1 MTICKYSMITAIC
14 QPKKQLKV
22 VKKQLQSKKFE
33 RMNNMRTIKKDELK
47 YIYDDLM
54 SIHFPQDEIKPWK
67 KISAL
72 WDEGKYHGYIWED
85 EQGEIIGYALL
96 FEGPDN
102 YWLLDYYA
110 VNSKERN
117 KGYGSRF
124 IKELHKELKDKMA
137 GIILETEN
145 PAYGKDEAE
154 KNLRERRINFYLRN
168 GGEKSGVLST
178 AEGVEYVILYLSGQ
192 KTCQKETIAEY
203 LAKIYDLVLPKD
215 GGIKVWVE

>member
-1 MTICKYSMITAIC
+1 
-14 QPKKQLKV
+14 
-22 VKKQLQSKKFE
+22 
-33 RMNNMRTIKKDELK
+33 MRLIGKDELK

-54 SIHFPQDEIKPWK
+54 SVHFPQDEIKPWK

-85 EQGEIIGYALL
+85 EEKNIIGYALL
-96 FEGPDN
+96 FQGPNN

-124 IKELHKELKDKMA
+124 LGELKAELADKIA
-137 GIILETEN
+137 GVIIETEN

-154 KNLRERRINFYLRN
+154 KDLRRRRINFYLRN
-168 GGEKSGVLST
+168 GCENSGILSI
-178 AEGVEYVILYLSGQ
+178 AQGVEYVILYMKGQ
-192 KTCQKETIAEY
+192 QDCKKNTVAEH
-203 LAKIYDLVLPKD
+203 LMQIYALVLPKD
-215 GGIKVWVE
+215 AGIEVWAE